1 MSKYIPPD
9 TIQQVLD
16 NLPTSPGVYQMI
28 DRHGEIIYIG
38 KAKNLRNRV
47 RSYFQPANLMQ
58 KVQRIRERVTDIKI
72 LVMESEVVALTVEA
86 QLIRAHK
93 PRYNVIWKDDKRYP
107 YIVVR
112 TRDPFPKVEMTRRIN
127 RKDGNRYF
135 GPYSSGWAV
144 RYTLDGLRKAFPFLT
159 CDRNITGND
168 SRACLYYDIK
178 LCGGPCIGVQSKEEY
193 RATIGKLVNVL
204 EGKTDNVLAE
214 MNNEMEAAAAELNFE
229 KAALIRDRIKIVKG
243 ATAQQYRITKIGA
256 DQDVVGLAVA
266 EGTALIQIFL
276 IRDGHLIASESF
288 PLMNIEDETNA
299 DILSSFLPQYYEAV
313 FEVPPEVI
321 LPEELPDAD
330 VIQEWLS
337 ERRDGK
343 KVRLTVPQRGEKRK
357 LSQQVSETAIEQMNI
372 FQARYA
378 KDTLRQE
385 TALQQ
390 LQDALSLP
398 NPPNRIECFDISTLQ
413 GNSTVASR
421 VVFVQG
427 TPYKSEY
434 RRFNIQSIAHEGSDD
449 YQSMREA
456 LTRRFQRYVDA
467 INDDGT
473 TAPGKTDRNETWRLL
488 PDLLLIDGGKGQLGI
503 AVEVLEEFNLTEHV
517 PVAGLAKQFEEVYVP
532 NNARPI
538 FLSRNSEGSYLLQR
552 VRDEAHRFAIT
563 SHRRQRKKK
572 GMASRLEMVQG
583 IGPAKRKAL
592 LQAFDNDIGAI
603 QRASVKRLTSIPG
616 ITEELAQKIK
626 DELS

>member
-9 TIQQVLD
+9 TIQQILD

-107 YIVVR
+107 YIVIR
-112 TRDPFPKVEMTRRIN
+112 TRDTFPKVEMTRRIN

-204 EGKTDNVLAE
+204 EGKTDSVLAE
-214 MNNEMEAAAAELNFE
+214 MNNEMETAAADLNFE

-266 EGTALIQIFL
+266 EGMALIQIFL

-321 LPEELPDAD
+321 LPEELPDTD

-337 ERRDGK
+337 ERREGK

-357 LSQQVSETAIEQMNI
+357 LSQQVSETATEQMNI

-390 LQDALSLP
+390 LQEALSLP

-503 AVEVLEEFNLTEHV
+503 AVEVLEEFNLTEHI

-626 DELS
+626 DELA